1 MARLKLHTHTHKQSV
16 IEESRKIDIEREQG
30 VNQKEKDMLELFK
43 RVEFNSCFSVICLF
57 SLLN

>member
-43 RVEFNSCFSVICLF
+43 KS
-57 SLLN
+57 